1 MHGAIILIGIVSVA
15 RRAQTVL
22 VFLTKRK
29 NVIKLTVKK
38 SAKMV
43 PPSGETVQ
51 TVLLTAPH

>member
-1 MHGAIILIGIVSVA
+1 MLIGIVSVA

-22 VFLTKRK
+22 FFFKEKKKRGK
-29 NVIKLTVKK
+29 THSKK

>member
-1 MHGAIILIGIVSVA
+1 MHGAIMLIGIVSVA

-22 VFLTKRK
+22 FFFKEKKKRGK
-29 NVIKLTVKK
+29 THSKK